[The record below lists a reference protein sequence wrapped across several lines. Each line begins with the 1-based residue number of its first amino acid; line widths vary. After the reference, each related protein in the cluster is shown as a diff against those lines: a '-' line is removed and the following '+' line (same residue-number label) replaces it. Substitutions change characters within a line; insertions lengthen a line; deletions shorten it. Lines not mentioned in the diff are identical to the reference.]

1 MVKTGWDTQA
11 HKSKGSLWRRLQQR
25 WSSRKRNKK
34 IKSKRIK
41 GIMNRRG
48 NRCGKQTDRETC
60 RNIRR
65 DGLIEQHKKTG
76 GKKHVHKDDL
86 LILRV
91 AVRNQGRMCK
101 LSTCHKPESQSAFC
115 NISSQQ
121 STESF
126 SSYQL
131 YQALNRT
138 QIILNVTRTSSARSH
153 LYSTRYFLI
162 NSTHLVISSALI

>member
-1 MVKTGWDTQA
+1 MEEAAAKMVEQKQ
-11 HKSKGSLWRRLQQR
+11 
-25 WSSRKRNKK
+25 RNKK
-34 IKSKRIK
+34 SRRIK

-48 NRCGKQTDRETC
+48 NRWGKQTDRETC

-65 DGLIEQHKKTG
+65 DWLIEQHKKTG
-76 GKKHVHKDDL
+76 GKKKHVHKDDL

-121 STESF
+121 STVTQ
-126 SSYQL
+126 QL
-131 YQALNRT
+131 PVVSGSQSETDHPKQNANIICTLTPLFTQKLLNKLHTFGRFFGPY
-138 QIILNVTRTSSARSH
+138 LKFCVKH
-153 LYSTRYFLI
+153 G
-162 NSTHLVISSALI
+162 